1 MLLLLSE
8 LMLVQLALVSVVQD
22 ARFSQKPG
30 SLMPQITQSQLTQ
43 IMGLCLGHLCV
54 RSFFVP
60 LEKHS

>member
-1 MLLLLSE
+1 
-8 LMLVQLALVSVVQD
+8 
-22 ARFSQKPG
+22 
-30 SLMPQITQSQLTQ
+30 MPQITQSQLTQ